1 MVFSEELIDF
11 LVGLSANNNREWF
24 NARKDVYE
32 SVLREPALD
41 YIREVG
47 EPLADISPHV
57 RASDRKQGGSLM
69 RIYRDVRFSRDKSP
83 YKTNVGIQFRHESGK
98 DVHAP
103 GYYVHISIEECFI
116 GAGSWM
122 PDRDALL
129 AYRRAVSEHPSEW
142 LALKQM
148 TESGEWNLDGHHDM
162 LKRPPRGFSADD
174 PMIEDIKRKHFIVTH
189 RMDIEDVTAPD
200 FVEYTI
206 ERFKESKDWMAFL
219 ARAIGLPF

>member
-1 MVFSEELIDF
+1 MAFSEELIDF

-32 SVLREPALD
+32 SVLREPALE

-129 AYRRAVSEHPSEW
+129 AYRRAVSEHPNEW

-200 FVEYTI
+200 FVDYTVD
-206 ERFKESKDWMAFL
+206 RFKESKDWMAFL
-219 ARAIGLPF
+219 AKAIGLPF

>member
-11 LVGLSANNNREWF
+11 LVGLSANNSREWF
-24 NARKDVYE
+24 NERKDVYE
-32 SVLREPALD
+32 SVLREPALE

-47 EPLADISPHV
+47 GPLADISPHV
-57 RASDRKQGGSLM
+57 RASDRKRGGSLM

-142 LALKQM
+142 LALKQI
-148 TESGEWNLDGHHDM
+148 TESDEWN
-162 LKRPPRGFSADD
+162 
-174 PMIEDIKRKHFIVTH
+174 
-189 RMDIEDVTAPD
+189 
-200 FVEYTI
+200 
-206 ERFKESKDWMAFL
+206 
-219 ARAIGLPF
+219 

>member
-11 LVGLSANNNREWF
+11 LVGLSANNSREWF
-24 NARKDVYE
+24 NKRKDVYE
-32 SVLREPALD
+32 SVLREPALE

-47 EPLADISPHV
+47 GPLADISPHV

-200 FVEYTI
+200 FVDYTI
-206 ERFKESKDWMAFL
+206 ERFKESKEWMAFL
-219 ARAIGLPF
+219 AQAIGLPF